1 MCYSKMGYSTKSKN
15 SAQISSN
22 SSVMICVLEKLGLEN
37 FEKLVLKLDKL
48 TIKFKLNL
56 KNR

>member
-1 MCYSKMGYSTKSKN
+1 MCYWKLGYSTKS
-15 SAQISSN
+15 SVQISSN